1 MLSITK
7 EILEYIEIKAVYITI
22 ASDKKIVCLPVQFY
36 DDCWR
41 IYIGL
46 DNNFTSEFAYLEIL
60 KTDNEFIKIPCKI
73 KKLDKKYRQYI
84 ISFKKSLPISISS
97 RIDALNETYGS
108 AEKRQGLRL
117 KIGRENYRAFGL
129 DNIKQRVV
137 ISGFEYDCVIEDIS
151 MHGIRISF
159 CYPKFQ
165 TGAVEGLTLISSVL
179 GIKLMFINPV
189 FCLFLI
195 TEPIRVHY
203 DDKETGKLII
213 GCKIKEPVNIGFI
226 NRVSEFEKKMER
238 GYVFQQER
246 Q

>member
-7 EILEYIEIKAVYITI
+7 EILEYIEIKAVYISI
-22 ASDKKIVCLPVQFY
+22 VPDKKVVCLPVQFY

-46 DNNFTSEFAYLEIL
+46 DNNFTSEFAYFEIL
-60 KTDNEFIKIPCKI
+60 KTDNEFIKVPCKI
-73 KKLDKKYRQYI
+73 KKLDKKYKQYI
-84 ISFKKSLPISISS
+84 IFFKKSLPLSISAK
-97 RIDALNETYGS
+97 IDILQKEYGS

-117 KIGRENYRAFGL
+117 KVDRENYRLFGL

-137 ISGFEYDCVIEDIS
+137 ISGFEYDCIIEDVS
-151 MHGIRISF
+151 MHGIKVSLY
-159 CYPKFQ
+159 YPRLKNNLMEDLN
-165 TGAVEGLTLISSVL
+165 TIPSIL
-179 GIKLMFINPV
+179 GIKLMFINPL
-189 FCLFLI
+189 FSLFLI
-195 TEPIRVHY
+195 AEAIRIQGH
-203 DDKETGKLII
+203 KESGMLTI

>member
-1 MLSITK
+1 M
-7 EILEYIEIKAVYITI
+7 
-22 ASDKKIVCLPVQFY
+22 
-36 DDCWR
+36 
-41 IYIGL
+41 
-46 DNNFTSEFAYLEIL
+46 
-60 KTDNEFIKIPCKI
+60 KTDDEFIKVPCKI
-73 KKLDKKYRQYI
+73 KKLDQNYKQYI
-84 ISFKKSLPISISS
+84 IFFIKPLPLSISYK
-97 RIDALNETYGS
+97 INVLKDKYGS

-117 KIGRENYRAFGL
+117 KVGRENYRLFGL

-137 ISGFEYDCVIEDIS
+137 ISGFEYDCIIEDVS

-159 CYPKFQ
+159 YYPRFQ
-165 TGAVEGLTLISSVL
+165 TGAVESLTLISSVL

-189 FCLFLI
+189 LCLFLI
-195 TEPIRVHY
+195 TEPIRV
-203 DDKETGKLII
+203 DSADKETGKLTI

>member
-7 EILEYIEIKAVYITI
+7 EILEYIKIKAVYITI

-73 KKLDKKYRQYI
+73 KKLDKKYKQYI
-84 ISFKKSLPISISS
+84 IFFKKSLPLSISAK
-97 RIDALNETYGS
+97 IDILQKEYGS

-117 KIGRENYRAFGL
+117 KVDRENYRLFGL

-137 ISGFEYDCVIEDIS
+137 ISGFEYDCIIEDVS
-151 MHGIRISF
+151 MHGIKVSF
-159 CYPKFQ
+159 YYPRLKNCM
-165 TGAVEGLTLISSVL
+165 TEDLNLIPSIL
-179 GIKLMFINPV
+179 GIKLMFINPL
-189 FCLFLI
+189 FSLFLI
-195 TEPIRVHY
+195 AEAIRIQGH
-203 DDKETGKLII
+203 KESGMLTI

>member
-7 EILEYIEIKAVYITI
+7 EILEYIEIKAVYISI
-22 ASDKKIVCLPVQFY
+22 VPDKKVVCLPVQFY

-46 DNNFTSEFAYLEIL
+46 DNNFTSKSAYLEIL
-60 KTDNEFIKIPCKI
+60 KTDDEFIKVPCKI
-73 KKLDKKYRQYI
+73 KKLDQNYKQYI
-84 ISFKKSLPISISS
+84 IFFIKPLPLSISYK
-97 RIDALNETYGS
+97 INVLKDKYGS

-117 KIGRENYRAFGL
+117 KVGRENYRLFGL

-137 ISGFEYDCVIEDIS
+137 ISGFEYDCIIEDVS

-159 CYPKFQ
+159 YYPRFQ
-165 TGAVEGLTLISSVL
+165 TGAVESLTLISSVL

-189 FCLFLI
+189 LCLFLI
-195 TEPIRVHY
+195 TEPIRV
-203 DDKETGKLII
+203 DSADKETGKLTI

>member
-7 EILEYIEIKAVYITI
+7 EILEYIEIKAVYISI
-22 ASDKKIVCLPVQFY
+22 VPDKKVVCLPVQFY

-46 DNNFTSEFAYLEIL
+46 DNNFTSKSAYLEIL
-60 KTDNEFIKIPCKI
+60 KTDDEFIKVPCKI
-73 KKLDKKYRQYI
+73 KKLDQNYKQYI
-84 ISFKKSLPISISS
+84 IFFIKPLPLSISYK
-97 RIDALNETYGS
+97 INVLKDKYGS

-117 KIGRENYRAFGL
+117 KVGRENYRLFGL

-137 ISGFEYDCVIEDIS
+137 ISGFEYDCIIEDVS

-159 CYPKFQ
+159 YYPRFQ
-165 TGAVEGLTLISSVL
+165 TGAVESLTLISSVL

-189 FCLFLI
+189 LCLFLI
-195 TEPIRVHY
+195 TEPIRV
-203 DDKETGKLII
+203 DSADKETGKLTI

-246 Q
+246 